1 MIYLL
6 LFFEFFQ
13 TGLFSVGGGMAT
25 LPFVLKILSRYP
37 EWFSD
42 LTLPDIVAIA
52 ESTPGPLGVNVA
64 TYAGYV
70 AAGPVGAFSATFGL
84 VLPSFLCILIVA
96 SLLDRFRS
104 NEAVSSAFTGIR
116 PLTIGLIAAACWSVI
131 SMTLFPGLGDVPSSP
146 NVEWELLILSSV
158 LFALMQWKKTAR
170 IHPFFFIL
178 AGALAGL
185 LFSF

>member
-1 MIYLL
+1 MIYLR

-52 ESTPGPLGVNVA
+52 ESTPGPLGVNVS

-70 AAGPVGAFSATFGL
+70 AAGPAGAFFATFGL
-84 VLPSFLCILIVA
+84 ILPSFLCILIVA

-104 NEAVSSAFTGIR
+104 NESVSAAFIGIR
-116 PLTIGLIAAACWSVI
+116 PLTTGLIAAACWSVI
-131 SMTLFPGLGDVPSSP
+131 SLTLFPGLGDVPSSL
-146 NVEWELLILSSV
+146 NVEWDLVVLSSV
-158 LFALMQWKKTAR
+158 LFVLMQWKKTAK

-178 AGALAGL
+178 AGAVVGL
-185 LFSF
+185 LFSL